1 MCVCFLPIHSLE
13 VPAGVTQEEG
23 HTGFLIIH
31 LLSAVRAL
39 IFLARRI
46 QPFLSLV
53 DREVEF
59 CGLIPVFMVTKSCT
73 KILNFSTRFSC
84 QHFVVE
90 DFVTPSMGK
99 KILSMGNVMF
109 GHGFDKLV

>member
-1 MCVCFLPIHSLE
+1 MD

-23 HTGFLIIH
+23 HTGFFIH
-31 LLSAVRAL
+31 FLSVVRAF

-59 CGLIPVFMVTKSCT
+59 CVLTPVFMVTKSCT
-73 KILNFSTRFSC
+73 KILILPKIFPTRFC
-84 QHFVVE
+84 FT
-90 DFVTPSMGK
+90 F
-99 KILSMGNVMF
+99 
-109 GHGFDKLV
+109 